1 MKKTKKDILINV
13 ELDENK
19 IPENIKW
26 SAEGGGVTNQD
37 VKALILS
44 TWDFDKKET
53 LKIDLWTKD
62 MPLDH
67 MNIFIYQTLVS
78 LSKTHLR
85 STNNEKILLA
95 KNFHA
100 NHLVRLK
107 TYEEEL
113 KNNKIAVCYLNG
125 EFTVKRVKIRKDHI
139 YLVPESDKYEPIKV
153 TNENEFIVWGIVTY
167 VIKKI

>member
-26 SAEGGGVTNQD
+26 SADGGGVTNQD
-37 VKALILS
+37 IKALILS

-67 MNIFIYQTLVS
+67 MNIFIYQTLAVS
-78 LSKTHLR
+78 YTHLTLPTIC
-85 STNNEKILLA
+85 S
-95 KNFHA
+95 
-100 NHLVRLK
+100 V
-107 TYEEEL
+107 
-113 KNNKIAVCYLNG
+113 
-125 EFTVKRVKIRKDHI
+125 
-139 YLVPESDKYEPIKV
+139 
-153 TNENEFIVWGIVTY
+153 
-167 VIKKI
+167 